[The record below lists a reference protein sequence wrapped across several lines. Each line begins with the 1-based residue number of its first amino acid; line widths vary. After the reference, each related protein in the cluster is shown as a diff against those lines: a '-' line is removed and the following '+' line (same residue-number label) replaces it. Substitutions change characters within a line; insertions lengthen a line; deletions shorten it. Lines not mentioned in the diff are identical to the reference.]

1 MDVEELAPLTFLEP
15 LTPEQ
20 REHLAGRCRRV
31 QYPRGERII
40 AEGATGDQWFGL
52 LSGWVRVTRGAVV
65 LGKLGPGRF
74 FGEMALLGD
83 GRRNAS
89 IDADS
94 DCVCAVLG
102 RQDFLDLMQ
111 EAPAVAEHVRA
122 VVSARQRQP
131 APR

>member
-1 MDVEELAPLTFLEP
+1 MEVEQLAPLTFLEP
-15 LTPEQ
+15 LTADQ
-20 REHLAGRCRRV
+20 RGRLASRCRLA
-31 QYPRGERII
+31 QYRRGERII
-40 AEGATGDQWFGL
+40 AEGETGDDWFGL
-52 LSGWVRVTRGAVV
+52 LSGWVRVTRGSIL

-83 GRRNAS
+83 GTRNAS
-89 IDADS
+89 VDADS

-102 RQDFLDLMQ
+102 RRDFLNLIE
-111 EAPAVAEHVRA
+111 EAPAVAEQVRA